1 MSATPTPPPRTVLVV
16 DDEPTVRM
24 IARAILGGAGYA
36 VTETADPAAARAAV
50 KSAAAPFDL
59 IVLDLSLP
67 GESGT
72 ALIPEF
78 RAQSPGSR
86 ILLVSGL
93 NAEDVTDH
101 GADAF
106 LSKPFT
112 RATLLD
118 AVQRVMAGG

>member
-1 MSATPTPPPRTVLVV
+1 MSATPDPRTVLVV
-16 DDEPTVRM
+16 DDEPSVRM
-24 IARAILGGAGYA
+24 IARAILAGAGYA
-36 VTETADPAAARAAV
+36 VTETAEPAAARAAV

-59 IVLDLSLP
+59 IFLDLSLP

-86 ILLVSGL
+86 ILLVSGMSS
-93 NAEDVTDH
+93 EDVAGH

-118 AVQRVMAGG
+118 AVRRVMAGK

>member
-16 DDEPTVRM
+16 DDEPSVRM
-24 IARAILGGAGYA
+24 IARAILAGAGYA

-50 KSAAAPFDL
+50 KSAAAPFGL

-93 NAEDVTDH
+93 DAEDVPDH

-106 LSKPFT
+106 LSKPFD
-112 RATLLD
+112 LD
-118 AVQRVMAGG
+118 ALTTLVRSFVD

>member
-1 MSATPTPPPRTVLVV
+1 V
-16 DDEPTVRM
+16 DDEPSVRM
-24 IARAILGGAGYA
+24 IARAILAGAGYA
-36 VTETADPAAARAAV
+36 VTEAAEPAAARAAV
-50 KSAAAPFDL
+50 QSAAAPFDL
-59 IVLDLSLP
+59 IFLDLSLP

-72 ALIPEF
+72 VLIPEF

-93 NAEDVTDH
+93 NAEDVTGH

-118 AVQRVMAGG
+118 AVQRLLADA